1 MRLGQAV
8 CDYVSLPS
16 DPEIRV
22 CIVPL
27 TEADYLKVLEKV
39 NSVIANDDIA
49 GMAVRERTQAQ
60 EICVRAIREEHD
72 LTKRIYDRADEM
84 LEDFE
89 VADVDEIFDR
99 YREMTQQSSPSL
111 EGIPDTE
118 FDEIKKLLL
127 AMDWSALSGRSWY
140 AAKRFLSTITPSPL
154 LDSLPG
160 FTSTSSSTT
169 TSESERSTSIASKN
183 FSERDAKSVES
194 P

>member
-1 MRLGQAV
+1 MATTEQSPTREKIRERRLERMRLGQAV

-111 EGIPDTE
+111 EGI
-118 FDEIKKLLL
+118 
-127 AMDWSALSGRSWY
+127 
-140 AAKRFLSTITPSPL
+140 
-154 LDSLPG
+154 
-160 FTSTSSSTT
+160 
-169 TSESERSTSIASKN
+169 
-183 FSERDAKSVES
+183 
-194 P
+194 